1 MTADDL
7 RFPIGP
13 FTYARPAT
21 AEERRQRIAQIERT
35 PEELRAAARGLSA
48 AQLDTPYRPGGWTV
62 RQVVHHVPDSHLN
75 AVIRFKLAL
84 TESSPTIKPYDEAR
98 WAELGDVAG
107 TPIEV
112 SLRLLDA
119 LHERWV
125 VLLRSLAPAEFE
137 RTLVHP
143 ERNATMTLDEVLAL
157 YAWHGPHHTA
167 HITRLR
173 ARSGW
178 DAGV

>member
-1 MTADDL
+1 MMADDL

-13 FTYARPAT
+13 FTYRGGTT
-21 AEERRQRIAQIERT
+21 AEDRRQRIQQIERT
-35 PEELRAAARGLSA
+35 PGELRVAVRGLTDE
-48 AQLDTPYRPGGWTV
+48 QLDTPYRPGGWTI

-75 AVIRFKLAL
+75 ALTRFKLAL
-84 TESSPTIKPYDEAR
+84 TESNPTIRPYDEAR
-98 WAELGDVAG
+98 WAELGDVSG

-112 SLRLLDA
+112 SLRLLEA

-125 VLLRSLAPAEFE
+125 VLLRSIEPLDFE
-137 RTLVHP
+137 RTLFHP
-143 ERNATMTLDEVLAL
+143 ERNATMTLDELLAL
-157 YAWHGPHHTA
+157 YAWHGPHHVA

-178 DAGV
+178 DEGA

>member
-1 MTADDL
+1 MHADDL

-13 FTYARPAT
+13 FTYAGPAT
-21 AEERRQRIAQIERT
+21 AEERRQRIARIERT

-62 RQVVHHVPDSHLN
+62 RQVVHHLPDSHLN
-75 AVIRFKLAL
+75 AFIRFKLAL
-84 TESSPTIKPYDEAR
+84 TESSPTIRPYAEAR

-125 VLLRSLAPAEFE
+125 VLLRSLAPVVFE
-137 RTLVHP
+137 RTLFHP
-143 ERNATMTLDEVLAL
+143 ERNATMTLDELLAL
-157 YAWHGPHHTA
+157 YAWHGPHHAA

>member
-1 MTADDL
+1 MTAHDL

-13 FTYARPAT
+13 FTYAGPAT

-48 AQLDTPYRPGGWTV
+48 AQLDTPYWPGGWTV
-62 RQVVHHVPDSHLN
+62 RQVVHHLPDSHLN
-75 AVIRFKLAL
+75 AFIRFKLAL
-84 TESSPTIKPYDEAR
+84 TESSPTIKPYAEAR

-137 RTLVHP
+137 RTLFHP
-143 ERNATMTLDEVLAL
+143 ERNATMTLDELLAL

-173 ARSGW
+173 ARSEW